1 MIKLFIGCLLFIAAI
16 PSYMIVTNLVAQTTN
31 KSPEEKKLPKIATES
46 ERCEFKSLQM
56 ESEYSILQNRLAQA
70 ERELG
75 TLRAT
80 LAQLSNQKTAEDIRT
95 KRANLCKDIAELN
108 NCQIDEK
115 TGEVTAIKPVEKK

>member
-1 MIKLFIGCLLFIAAI
+1 MFKIYFVGLISIGTLFGQE
-16 PSYMIVTNLVAQTTN
+16 SSKSVTVPLPLV
-31 KSPEEKKLPKIATES
+31 KEEKKLPKIATES